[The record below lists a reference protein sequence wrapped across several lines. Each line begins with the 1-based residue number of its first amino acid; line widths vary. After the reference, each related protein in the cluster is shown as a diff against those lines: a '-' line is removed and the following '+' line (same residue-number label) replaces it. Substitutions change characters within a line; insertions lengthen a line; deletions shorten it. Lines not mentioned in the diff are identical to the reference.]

1 MTLPTTIKA
10 FLDEFERALRLSGRR
25 RRRVLDEARDHLIE
39 ATERSVAAGMDSL
52 AAESAAVEAFG
63 DAAKV
68 ASRFDPGLLTR
79 VGQRAAGALERHSD
93 SGLKAQSDGRWRRP
107 PRSVP
112 SGRIPSFRRR
122 LRDTLPLSVLW
133 LSVIG
138 SFVLGLNV
146 LQPGADFGAGFP
158 AGALYFSGAILYIS
172 AAILAPAYGIA
183 IIISARGPHLKPV
196 WLFPGIAET
205 PTAKVWYGLAFVIP
219 GAIVWGLALAIRPT
233 TPATAYLLFLWFLAP
248 VSFAGCLDLARAYSN
263 RSAKRAI
270 IAGLAPSFYISA
282 DGRWWWNGDTWLS
295 VAAAAPE
302 GALRSPDGNYWWAG
316 SFWFPMPPQARP
328 DGRLAPV

>member
-1 MTLPTTIKA
+1 VTLPTTIKA
-10 FLDEFERALRLSGRR
+10 FLDEFERALKLSGRR

-39 ATERSVAAGMDSL
+39 ASQRGVSAGMDPL

-63 DAAKV
+63 DATKV
-68 ASRFDPGLLTR
+68 ASRFDPGLLVR
-79 VGQRAAGALERHSD
+79 IERRAAGALKRLSH
-93 SGLKAQSDGRWRRP
+93 SGLNEPSEARWRRP
-107 PRSVP
+107 PWSVP
-112 SGRIPSFRRR
+112 SGRRPSFRRR
-122 LRDTLPLSVLW
+122 LRDVLPVGLLWTSVM
-133 LSVIG
+133 G

-146 LQPGADFGAGFP
+146 LPGAEVGAGFP
-158 AGALYFSGAILYIS
+158 AALYISGVILYIG

-183 IIISARGPHLKPV
+183 IIISARSPHLKPV

-219 GAIVWGLALAIRPT
+219 GAIVWGVALAIRP
-233 TPATAYLLFLWFLAP
+233 TPATAYLLALWLLAP

-263 RSAKRAI
+263 RSVKRAI

-295 VAAAAPE
+295 VAAAVPE
-302 GALRSPDGNYWWAG
+302 GAFRSPDGNYWWAG
-316 SFWFPMPPQARP
+316 SFWFPMPPRARP
-328 DGRLAPV
+328 EGRLAPA

>member
-39 ATERSVAAGMDSL
+39 ASQRGVAAGMDPL

-79 VGQRAAGALERHSD
+79 VGQRAAGALERHAHSR
-93 SGLKAQSDGRWRRP
+93 LKAKSDGRWRRP
-107 PRSVP
+107 PWSVP

-138 SFVLGLNV
+138 SFVLWSTV
-146 LQPGADFGAGFP
+146 HQPVADFGAGFP
-158 AGALYFSGAILYIS
+158 AALYISVVILYIS

-219 GAIVWGLALAIRPT
+219 GAIGWGLALAIRPT
-233 TPATAYLLFLWFLAP
+233 PSTAYLLALWLLTP

-263 RSAKRAI
+263 RSVKRAI
-270 IAGLAPSFYISA
+270 IAGLVPSF
-282 DGRWWWNGDTWLS
+282 
-295 VAAAAPE
+295 
-302 GALRSPDGNYWWAG
+302 
-316 SFWFPMPPQARP
+316 
-328 DGRLAPV
+328 

>member
-10 FLDEFERALRLSGRR
+10 FLDEFEQALRLSGRR
-25 RRRVLDEARDHLIE
+25 QRRVLDEARDHLIE
-39 ATERSVAAGMDSL
+39 ASQRGVSAGMDPL

-79 VGQRAAGALERHSD
+79 IGRRAMDVLETFSH
-93 SGLKAQSDGRWRRP
+93 SGLKAPSEARWRRP
-107 PRSVP
+107 PWSVP
-112 SGRIPSFRRR
+112 GGRIPSLRRR

-138 SFVLGLNV
+138 SFVLWYTV
-146 LQPGADFGAGFP
+146 HQPVADFGAGFP
-158 AGALYFSGAILYIS
+158 AALYISVVILYIS

-183 IIISARGPHLKPV
+183 IIMSARGPHLKPV

-205 PTAKVWYGLAFVIP
+205 PAAKVWYGLAFVIP
-219 GAIVWGLALAIRPT
+219 GAIGWGLALAIRPS
-233 TPATAYLLFLWFLAP
+233 PATAYLLFLWVLAP
-248 VSFAGCLDLARAYSN
+248 ISFAGCLDLARAYSN
-263 RSAKRAI
+263 RSVKRAI
-270 IAGLAPSFYISA
+270 IGGLAPSFYISA

-295 VAAAAPE
+295 VAAAVPE

-316 SFWFPMPPQARP
+316 SFWFPMPPRARP
-328 DGRLAPV
+328 EGRLAPV